1 MLNCNFLIMDGRCY
15 YIILYII
22 LYPVYILFPL
32 LEFFFQNYKKKKERN
47 VIRKGMLY
55 FLLIH
60 IYGSCVVLPC
70 ESRREESDFLLRK
83 KEQNLSILDKK
94 GP

>member
-1 MLNCNFLIMDGRCY
+1 MLLY
-15 YIILYII
+15 YIIYYNI

-32 LEFFFQNYKKKKERN
+32 LEFFFSKLQKEKERN
-47 VIRKGMLY
+47 GIRKGTLY
-55 FLLIH
+55 FLLIN

-70 ESRREESDFLLRK
+70 ESRREESDFLLGK

>member
-1 MLNCNFLIMDGRCY
+1 MLLY
-15 YIILYII
+15 YIIYYII
-22 LYPVYILFPL
+22 PCIYIIPSIRI
-32 LEFFFQNYKKKKERN
+32 FFSKLQKKKERN